1 MSEETE
7 EEVYTPKY
15 LVYDNE
21 ADAIAKADTEG
32 ARRGYAYHRV
42 GSGTR
47 YHTYP
52 RATADSKYALLV
64 NGYELTEDETA
75 AITTSVT
82 FPEPEDV

>member
-7 EEVYTPKY
+7 ETINY
-15 LVYDNE
+15 LVYDTE
-21 ADAIAKADTEG
+21 DDAIARADTEG

-52 RATADSKYALLV
+52 KVTADSKYALV
-64 NGYELTEDETA
+64 VDGYELDR
-75 AITTSVT
+75 S
-82 FPEPEDV
+82 

>member
-1 MSEETE
+1 MSEET
-7 EEVYTPKY
+7 TNY

-21 ADAIAKADTEG
+21 ADAIERADTEG

-52 RATADSKYALLV
+52 QVTDDDKYALLV
-64 NGYELTEDETA
+64 NGYELTEDEES

-82 FPEPEDV
+82 FPN

>member
-7 EEVYTPKY
+7 EEITINY
-15 LVYDNE
+15 LVYDTLD
-21 ADAIAKADTEG
+21 DAIARADTEG

-52 RATADSKYALLV
+52 QVTADSKYALV
-64 NGYELTEDETA
+64 VDGYELTEDETSA
-75 AITTSVT
+75 TVTNVT
-82 FPEPEDV
+82 FPTEEE

>member
-1 MSEETE
+1 MSEEEITIN
-7 EEVYTPKY
+7 Y

-21 ADAIAKADTEG
+21 ADAIARADTEG

-52 RATADSKYALLV
+52 QITADDKYALVV
-64 NGYELTEDETA
+64 NGYELTEDEESQISTN
-75 AITTSVT
+75 VT
-82 FPEPEDV
+82 FPTGDE